1 MEGPQTATYLEN
13 GKRRGGKVVR
23 FTVLLIETRGTKS
36 GLTV

>member
-13 GKRRGGKVVR
+13 GKRRGGKVYSVDDR
-23 FTVLLIETRGTKS
+23 ETRGTRS